1 MKRTF
6 YDDPMLPEPRGYAR
20 RGNINSDFTCL
31 HCRVYVTANPLV
43 CRVHN
48 RNHCPL
54 CLWSRHMDLHK
65 AGDRLAACR
74 APMRPIGLTLKKSA
88 QKYGQ
93 PQGELMLIHACTE
106 CGAISINRIAADD
119 DNDTIF
125 QVFQASAYLD
135 SQAKI
140 WLKNSTIEMLQPGDA
155 WLVERRLWGSRQSA
169 GWMPALNEVA

>member
-6 YDDPMLPEPRGYAR
+6 YDDPMLPGPRGYAQ

-54 CLWSRHMDLHK
+54 CLYSRHMDLHQ

-74 APMRPIGLTLKKSA
+74 AVMSPLGLTVKVSA
-88 QKYGQ
+88 KKYGSNL
-93 PQGELMLIHACTE
+93 GELMLIHCCSQ
-106 CGAISINRIAADD
+106 CGAISINRIALDD
-119 DNDTIF
+119 DNDRLI
-125 QVFQASAYLD
+125 QLYREALHLAQPIQARLAALGIYV
-135 SQAKI
+135 
-140 WLKNSTIEMLQPGDA
+140 LQPADA
-155 WLVERRLWGSRQSA
+155 GLVERRLWGSRQSA
-169 GWMPALNEVA
+169 RLSAVFCG